1 MIWNKKTIQPQE
13 VGDLARTFGV
23 DTLSASVLVR
33 RGIQAPEE
41 ICYFLEE
48 DLRFLHNPFLFN
60 DMEILIDRLQQA
72 QDEEEKVLIFGD
84 RDVDGITSTVMLV
97 EGLRSIGLDPL
108 WRVPVEDEPY
118 GLTLEAVESW
128 AAEEGT
134 LIITVDNGITC
145 HKEALRAAELGV
157 DLIILDHHEAQAE
170 GRPPALAVLDP
181 KLEGEGY
188 PFRDLAGCGVVSR
201 VLWALAL
208 SRSPVYNQTFV
219 LLHPQM
225 LEGDIR
231 LDMMSVCNLLPGE
244 SLSVLA
250 SQGEAGREN
259 ILAFLQGRPLLV
271 YEKTPALAALRQFF
285 GPHTD
290 IALEELAPRLAAL
303 SPSFAGKS
311 LEELAARSRTRRY
324 GLGGEGA
331 TDVLASL
338 FITLLYR
345 QENELFQ
352 TWLGCLDLTALG
364 TIADMMPL
372 KNENRILVKR
382 GLDRLYRTERKS
394 LRELLL
400 RQKLLGKPISAKDV
414 SWSLSPWLNS
424 AGRMKRADLAVAFLL
439 EQDDSRI
446 FERAEEISKMNLQRR
461 EMGEKAWQQL
471 LQEAESS
478 RDSFDKKL
486 VMVVSDQ
493 IPRGI
498 TGFLAT
504 RYCKFFNLPV
514 VVLARQDDALSGSLR
529 SPGGFPLQ
537 DYVSHFADLMDD
549 WGGHE
554 FAAGFSMPVK
564 NYEAFRKGTRKY
576 LEKWEGPSQVEESLD
591 IDAELPHPYLNED
604 LHKVVESLAP
614 YGEGFPPILF
624 CARSV
629 LVEKVNLVGKDS
641 SHIKLL
647 LKTDE
652 NVKWPGLMWN
662 SVDRYKKD
670 FRLNDRVD
678 VLFHLEENYFR
689 NQRSL
694 QWNILDIQRSQTLED

>member
-1 MIWNKKTIQPQE
+1 MIWNKKALQSQE
-13 VGDLARTFGV
+13 VGELSRKFGM
-23 DTLSASVLVR
+23 DSLSASILIR
-33 RGIQAPEE
+33 RGISDPAE
-41 ICYFLEE
+41 ICYFLED

-60 DMEILIDRLQQA
+60 DMEILVDRLQQA
-72 QDEEEKVLIFGD
+72 VEEEEKVLVFGD

-97 EGLRSIGLDPL
+97 EGLRDLGLDPE

-118 GLTLEAVESW
+118 GLTLEAVEEW

-134 LIITVDNGITC
+134 LILTVDNGITC
-145 HKEALRAAELGV
+145 HRETLRAAELGI

-181 KLEGEGY
+181 KLEGENY

-208 SRSPVYNQTFV
+208 SRSPVYNQCFV

-225 LEGDIR
+225 LEGDIQ
-231 LDMMSVCNLLPGE
+231 LDMTSVCNLLPGE
-244 SLSVLA
+244 SMQVLA
-250 SQGEAGREN
+250 SQGEAGREK

-271 YEKTPALAALRQFF
+271 YEKGPALAALRQFF

-303 SPSFAGKS
+303 SSSFAGKT
-311 LEELAARSRTRRY
+311 LDQLAAKSRTRLY
-324 GLGGEGA
+324 GLGGDGP
-331 TDVLASL
+331 TDVLSSL

-345 QENELFQ
+345 QESSLFQ
-352 TWLGCLDLTALG
+352 TWLRCLDLAALG
-364 TIADMMPL
+364 TVADMMPL
-372 KNENRILVKR
+372 LDENRILVKR
-382 GLDRLYRTERKS
+382 GLDQLNRTERKS

-400 RQKLLGKPISAKDV
+400 RQKLLGKPVTSKDV

-424 AGRMKRADLAVAFLL
+424 AGRMKRADLAVSFLL
-439 EQDDSRI
+439 EQEDSRI
-446 FERAEEISKMNLQRR
+446 FERAEEISELNRQRR
-461 EMGEKAWQQL
+461 EMGEKAWQQH
-471 LQEAESS
+471 LQEAETS
-478 RDSFDKKL
+478 RASFDQKL

-504 RYCKFFNLPV
+504 RYCKFFHLPV
-514 VVLARQDDALSGSLR
+514 VVLARQDDILSGSLR

-537 DYVSHFADLMDD
+537 NYIAHFSELMDD

-554 FAAGFSMPVK
+554 FAAGFSMPQK
-564 NYEAFRKGTRKY
+564 NYEAFRKGSRKY
-576 LEKWEGPSQVEESLD
+576 VEKWEGPAEEEESLD
-591 IDAELPHPYLNED
+591 IDAELPHAYLNED
-604 LHKVVESLAP
+604 LQPLVEALGP
-614 YGEGFPPILF
+614 YGEGFPPITF

-629 LVEKVNLVGKDS
+629 VVEKVNLVGKDS
-641 SHIKLL
+641 SHVKLL

-662 SVDRYKKD
+662 SVDRYRKD

-689 NQRSL
+689 NQRTL
-694 QWNILDIQRSQTLED
+694 QWNILDIQRSQTLEA